1 MGARSNRSAHAEQ
14 RSSWR
19 TAQMV
24 LRVALGLVL
33 LASALLKALDLT
45 GFAVIMGL
53 YRLPLAGQAAAWT
66 LAVELVAGL
75 LLVLGRH
82 RRAALTLTGLLL
94 VAYWWATVFGPEDL
108 LRCGCFGTVGP
119 RLTFAQ
125 HVALLV
131 AMTLAWA
138 AQLRPLGPERPLV
151 KGKWAAVTAGLLV
164 LASVW
169 GGLSVSA
176 QTQATMQEFQPF
188 RAIPVVTLDG
198 ARTTVDATRTPVL
211 FIAWWCPHCHDLLK
225 DLAGTPLPRKPVLIS
240 TFFRS
245 QDMAEERGRTLAS
258 LKDAG
263 ILPEAGWTVYLD
275 ASPRYLVP
283 SVPMLAYMDAGRWH
297 LEVAAPEGVRAAME
311 RLGAPGRR

>member
-1 MGARSNRSAHAEQ
+1 
-14 RSSWR
+14 
-19 TAQMV
+19 
-24 LRVALGLVL
+24 
-33 LASALLKALDLT
+33 
-45 GFAVIMGL
+45 L
-53 YRLPLAGQAAAWT
+53 YRLPLAGKAAAWT

-119 RLTFAQ
+119 RPTFAQ

-151 KGKWAAVTAGLLV
+151 QGRWLAAAIAAVVVTASL
-164 LASVW
+164 
-169 GGLSVSA
+169 GGLSLSA
-176 QTQATMQEFQPF
+176 QTQAAMQEFQPF
-188 RAIPVVTLDG
+188 QAIPVVTLDG
-198 ARTTVDATRTPVL
+198 ARATVDATSTPVI
-211 FIAWWCPHCHDLLK
+211 FIAWWCPHCHALLK
-225 DLAGTPLPRKPVLIS
+225 YLAGANLPRRPVLIS

-245 QDMAEERGRTLAS
+245 RDMAEERNRTLAS
-258 LKDAG
+258 LEDAG

-275 ASPRYLVP
+275 ASPRYLAP
-283 SVPMLAYMDAGRWH
+283 SVPMLAYMDAGRWRR
-297 LEVAAPEGVRAAME
+297 EVATPEGVRAAME
-311 RLGAPGRR
+311 KLGPPGRR